1 MKFLKPALATFLFFL
16 LFQNAFSASIYSE
29 PQTQQKPKRVNEM
42 TVQEQRAIM
51 EQFVKLTPKEYG
63 VMRGKKL
70 SFVEK
75 IEFKILQKRFKKKLY
90 DGDDSTGFSI
100 GGFALG
106 FLLGLIG
113 VLLAYIFSQDRN
125 FRKWTW
131 IGFGVYAIIVIAILL
146 ATGSGN

>member
-1 MKFLKPALATFLFFL
+1 MKNLKPALATLLFFFL
-16 LFQNAFSASIYSE
+16 IQTAFSASIYST
-29 PQTQQKPKRVNEM
+29 PQTAEKPKHAQAV
-42 TVQEQRAIM
+42 TAGEQRLLM

-63 VMRGKKL
+63 IMRGKKL
-70 SFVEK
+70 SFFEK
-75 IEFKILQKRFKKKLY
+75 MEFKILQKRYKKKLY
-90 DGDDSTGFSI
+90 DGDDSTGFNL

-131 IGFGVYAIIVIAILL
+131 IGLGVYAVIIIVVLL
-146 ATGSGN
+146 AAGA

>member
-1 MKFLKPALATFLFFL
+1 MKILKPALATLLFFFL
-16 LFQNAFSASIYSE
+16 VQSAFSAFVPSTT
-29 PQTQQKPKRVNEM
+29 QTKEKPKHAQTM
-42 TVQEQRAIM
+42 TAQEQHSFM

-63 VMRGKKL
+63 IMRGKKL
-70 SFVEK
+70 SFFEK
-75 IEFKILQKRFKKKLY
+75 VEFKILQKRYKKKLY
-90 DGDDSTGFSI
+90 DGDDSTGFNL

-131 IGFGVYAIIVIAILL
+131 IGFGVYAVIIIAILL
-146 ATGSGN
+146 AAGA

>member
-1 MKFLKPALATFLFFL
+1 MKNLKPALATLLFFFL
-16 LFQNAFSASIYSE
+16 VHSAFSAFVPST
-29 PQTQQKPKRVNEM
+29 PQTKEKPKHAQM
-42 TVQEQRAIM
+42 TAQEQRMFM

-63 VMRGKKL
+63 IMRGKKL
-70 SFVEK
+70 SFFEK
-75 IEFKILQKRFKKKLY
+75 MEFKILQKRYKKKLY
-90 DGDDSTGFSI
+90 DGDDSTGFNL

-131 IGFGVYAIIVIAILL
+131 IGFGVYAVIIIAVLL
-146 ATGSGN
+146 AAGA